1 MQYLFMCCFEEAR
14 WNAIPEAEREGLMR
28 EYGAWIDS
36 ATASGHYL
44 AGGKLKQSSLSTT
57 VRVKNGKPVI
67 TDGPFAETR
76 EQLGG
81 YHIVECNDL
90 DEALALAARVP
101 TLRVGGTMEVRPL
114 EFTVGPQATAKP
126 DAALAA

>member
-1 MQYLFMCCFEEAR
+1 MQYLFMCCIEEKL
-14 WNAIPEAEREGLMR
+14 WNAIPEQEREIVMR
-28 EYGAWIDS
+28 EYGEWIEN
-36 ATASGHYL
+36 ATASGHYR
-44 AGGKLKQSSLSTT
+44 AGGKLKPSALSTT

-81 YHIVECNDL
+81 YHVLECADL
-90 DEALALAARVP
+90 DEALAFAARVP
-101 TLRVGGTMEVRPL
+101 TLKVGGSMEVRPL
-114 EFTVGPQATAKP
+114 DYVVGPQAAAKP